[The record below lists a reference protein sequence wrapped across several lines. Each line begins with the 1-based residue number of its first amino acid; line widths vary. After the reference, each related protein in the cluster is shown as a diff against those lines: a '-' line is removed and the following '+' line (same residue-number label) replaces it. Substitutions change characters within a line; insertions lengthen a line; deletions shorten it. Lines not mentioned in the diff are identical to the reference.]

1 MEYLLSAQAAAG
13 FEYLEQTGSTNK
25 DLLARSAG
33 LSEFFVLATDFQTA
47 GKGRMDRS
55 WEASPGSSVMAS
67 ILLRPQFTQ
76 SSGIG
81 WLSLLTALAIT
92 RAISDFGPEPK
103 IKWPNDVL
111 IAEKKVSGI
120 LAEVATDLSCVVIGF
135 GINVNQST
143 QQLPVDTAT
152 SLLLETPGAV
162 NRDQLLAAVIENIRT
177 LYVGLSNAGGDAT
190 DSGFG
195 HRNLKA
201 ITNHVKSLGTN
212 NGNIQIFNMHI
223 SGSGGDALTFPS
235 TLVQNNRFSQ
245 TLFEISSDLT
255 PSMIE
260 CANLRGYNIASG
272 AKGFVYNGNVST
284 MLDFLNIGSPLV
296 YLT

>member
-25 DLLARSAG
+25 DLLARSQG
-33 LSEFFVLATDFQTA
+33 LPEFFVLATDFQTA

-92 RAISDFGPEPK
+92 RAISDLGLAPK

-135 GINVNQST
+135 GINVNQSS

-152 SLLLETPGAV
+152 SLSIENAGAV
-162 NRDQLLAAVIENIRT
+162 DRDELLAAVIENIRT
-177 LYVGLSNAGGDAT
+177 LYLELSKAGGDAT
-190 DSGFG
+190 DSGLRQAVLEMSATVGSQVSVEFPDGKKTFG
-195 HRNLKA
+195 LAKDIDETGRLVVETQHETLSVSAGDVLHLRKA
-201 ITNHVKSLGTN
+201 
-212 NGNIQIFNMHI
+212 
-223 SGSGGDALTFPS
+223 
-235 TLVQNNRFSQ
+235 
-245 TLFEISSDLT
+245 
-255 PSMIE
+255 
-260 CANLRGYNIASG
+260 
-272 AKGFVYNGNVST
+272 
-284 MLDFLNIGSPLV
+284 
-296 YLT
+296 

>member
-25 DLLARSAG
+25 DLLARSEG
-33 LSEFFVLATDFQTA
+33 LPEFFVLATDFQTA
-47 GKGRMDRS
+47 GKGRMERS

-92 RAISDFGPEPK
+92 KAISGLGLAPK

-135 GINVNQST
+135 GINVNQSA

-152 SLLLETPGAV
+152 SLSVESADSV
-162 NRDQLLAAVIENIRT
+162 DRDQLLAAVIENIRS
-177 LYVGLSNAGGDAT
+177 LYVGLSNASGDA
-190 DSGFG
+190 S
-195 HRNLKA
+195 
-201 ITNHVKSLGTN
+201 
-212 NGNIQIFNMHI
+212 
-223 SGSGGDALTFPS
+223 
-235 TLVQNNRFSQ
+235 
-245 TLFEISSDLT
+245 
-255 PSMIE
+255 
-260 CANLRGYNIASG
+260 ASG
-272 AKGFVYNGNVST
+272 LRQAILELSSTVGSQVSVEFPDGKKAFGLAKDIDATGRLVVLTQNETLSVSAGDV
-284 MLDFLNIGSPLV
+284 LHLRKI
-296 YLT
+296 

>member
-1 MEYLLSAQAAAG
+1 MEYLLSAQAAAD

-25 DLLARSAG
+25 DLLARAEG
-33 LSEFFVLATDFQTA
+33 LPEFFVLATDFQTA

-92 RAISDFGPEPK
+92 KAISDLGLAPK

-120 LAEVATDLSCVVIGF
+120 LAEVATDLSCLVIGF
-135 GINVNQST
+135 GINVNQSA

-152 SLLLETPGAV
+152 SLSIESAAAV
-162 NRDQLLAAVIENIRT
+162 DRDQLLAAVIENIRT
-177 LYVGLSNAGGDAT
+177 LYLELSSAGGDAT
-190 DSGFG
+190 DSGLRQAILELSATVGSQVSVEFPDGKKTFG
-195 HRNLKA
+195 LAKDIDETGRLVVETQHETLSVSAGDVLHLRKA
-201 ITNHVKSLGTN
+201 
-212 NGNIQIFNMHI
+212 
-223 SGSGGDALTFPS
+223 
-235 TLVQNNRFSQ
+235 
-245 TLFEISSDLT
+245 
-255 PSMIE
+255 
-260 CANLRGYNIASG
+260 
-272 AKGFVYNGNVST
+272 
-284 MLDFLNIGSPLV
+284 
-296 YLT
+296 